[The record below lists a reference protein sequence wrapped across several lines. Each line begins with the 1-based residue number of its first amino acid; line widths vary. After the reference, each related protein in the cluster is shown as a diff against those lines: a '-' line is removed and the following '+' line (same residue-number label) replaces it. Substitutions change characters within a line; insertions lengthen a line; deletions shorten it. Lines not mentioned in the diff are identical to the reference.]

1 MSSAVDSEIVSDK
14 TKKLL
19 KALSEPLRLQIIEA
33 LSSGEKC
40 VCDLI
45 EEMGLAQSKISFHLK
60 VLKDAELIIE
70 IGRAHV

>member
-19 KALSEPLRLQIIEA
+19 KALSEPLRLQNIEA
-33 LSSGEKC
+33 LSSGVKC

-45 EEMGLAQSKISFHLK
+45 EEKGYYKK
-60 VLKDAELIIE
+60 
-70 IGRAHV
+70 